1 MTEKLIKVKE
11 PFKRNKHTYP
21 NVQSVVRDHL
31 TRMDVI
37 KWVYDSGVVLSVVKQ
52 YEEIRDD
59 FVNAVT
65 EKIEKGLASDGVAYW
80 KGLRFKY

>member
-1 MTEKLIKVKE
+1 MMEKMIKVKE
-11 PFKRNKHTYP
+11 PFKRNKHIYP
-21 NVQSVVRDHL
+21 NIQSVVRDYL
-31 TRMDVI
+31 TRMDAI

-65 EKIEKGLASDGVAYW
+65 EKIEKELAREGVAYW
-80 KGLRFKY
+80 KGLRLKY